1 MSSNPYTKIMAKNRL
16 PEELK
21 KFGNIFD
28 SLSRRHGTYY
38 IFQDFLDLSINAWS
52 FDYKMDLMAIRK
64 KYSEKERQLFGQL
77 IHETIHILDRMI
89 VSDNDFYDVFGTF
102 YEANSLTNK
111 HFAQFFTP
119 LHVCQLMAQ
128 LTLDN
133 EAQNFNDPCSGSAR
147 FSLASN
153 SVKPG
158 MFHSL
163 IDIDFTCARM
173 SALNLMYHGIH
184 GIIICDNGLIAGK
197 SFRGAFI
204 VNRWLTLQGVPQ
216 IEFVDNVNHA
226 YDYIRVKL
234 GLPKPKKVPAQ
245 SLGKTKSPIQEV
257 ADVIVDSKTNQISLF

>member
-1 MSSNPYTKIMAKNRL
+1 MAKNRL
-16 PEELK
+16 PKELK

-52 FDYKMDLMAIRK
+52 LDYKMDLVAIRK
-64 KYSEKERQLFGQL
+64 KYSENERQLFGQL

-89 VSDNDFYDVFGTF
+89 ATDNDFYDVFGTF

-119 LHVCQLMAQ
+119 LHICQLMAQ
-128 LTLDN
+128 LTLN
-133 EAQNFNDPCSGSAR
+133 KEAQNFNDPCSGSAR

-184 GIIICDNGLIAGK
+184 GIVICDNGLIAGK

-204 VNRWLTLQGVPQ
+204 VNRLLTLQGVPQ

-234 GLPKPKKVPAQ
+234 GLPEPKKVPAQ
-245 SLGKTKSPIQEV
+245 SSGETKSPIQEV
-257 ADVIVDSKTNQISLF
+257 ADIIVDSKTNQISLF